1 MAKKRSFSIYLLKQ
15 GFDSTNS
22 LKTGT
27 PLEVAAASSLPTGA
41 QLFLLDQAASAPWW
55 KDYFGIERPVTQS
68 HKGALVFLP
77 VRDRWCALTFGYVS
91 HNLKDE
97 CYEYDFGLKTT
108 LNCVDPKK
116 LRSTDTV
123 EPGAARRRRTQL
135 PSDSELTV
143 FDVDRDSSIIKGL
156 TGRVKDEYADII
168 KHITGASSLR
178 MSSDATSAQIATTCE
193 RLLEIYEK
201 DDYKTEFP
209 DIRAIEPVKD
219 PNRIKLLE
227 EKLLVALKAK
237 SSSLTITVPDMIN
250 HGEGLRATFGGA
262 KRSRTYDDVAMPYY
276 HDHLATRQIAL
287 ETVDIDTLKKH
298 ALSLCDENG
307 DTRASYPI
315 HKCLLFDTSLDEGGP
330 GYHLFE
336 GNWYLVEREYVAKLK
351 TFLDPYFK
359 PTTLIPYSHESEG
372 AYNKAVCDES
382 PDYICLDRTN
392 MSPRGQT
399 NIEPCDLYSITDGHA
414 VFTHVKV
421 STRSQLLS
429 HLFNQGATS
438 IEGLKQEPAIKERL
452 KALLSERL
460 AGRNAEPFLAPIDEG
475 KHRVVYAI
483 ATEKPAEGLSG
494 NLPLFSRMSL
504 RRNIKFFNLVGV
516 PVTCSYVRDTREAST
531 ASEAPSATPAI
542 VTVGSL
548 NLPQAAPSEVARIEI
563 DPANTTGGVSC

>member
-1 MAKKRSFSIYLLKQ
+1 MAKKRSFSIYLLKS
-15 GFDSTNS
+15 GFDAANS

-27 PLEVAAASSLPTGA
+27 PLEAAAASNLPAGA
-41 QLFLLDQAASAPWW
+41 QLFLLDQAAYTPWW

-123 EPGAARRRRTQL
+123 EPGASRRRRTQL

-156 TGRVKDEYADII
+156 TGKVKDEYADIF

-178 MSSDATSAQIATTCE
+178 MSSDATAAQIATTCE
-193 RLLEIYEK
+193 RLLQIYEK

-237 SSSLTITVPDMIN
+237 SSLLTITVPDMIN
-250 HGEGLRATFGGA
+250 YGEGLRAAFGSA

-287 ETVDIDTLKKH
+287 ESVDIGMLKKQM
-298 ALSLCDENG
+298 LSLCDENG
-307 DTRASYPI
+307 DTRASYSI

-351 TFLDPYFK
+351 EFLDPYFK
-359 PTTLIPYSHESEG
+359 PTTLLPYNHDSEG
-372 AYNKAVCDES
+372 AYNKAVSENS
-382 PDYICLDRTN
+382 QEYICLDRTN

-399 NIEPCDLYSITDGHA
+399 NIEPCDLYSVEDGHA

-429 HLFNQGATS
+429 HLFNQGTTS
-438 IEGLKQEPAIKERL
+438 IEGIKQEPAIKERL
-452 KALLSERL
+452 KTLVSERL
-460 AGRNAEPFLAPIDEG
+460 NGRDAESFLSPLDQE

-483 ATEKPAEGLSG
+483 ATEKPAEGLSS

-504 RRNIKFFNLVGV
+504 RRNIKFLNLVRV
-516 PVTCSYVRDTREAST
+516 PVKCCYVQDTREDTMGA
-531 ASEAPSATPAI
+531 ADTPATT

-548 NLPQAAPSEVARIEI
+548 RMPKESRVEQPIEAASEAQ
-563 DPANTTGGVSC
+563 TTNI